1 MAKLKLFFALSRTP
15 HGLMD
20 MATPG
25 LAALLW
31 LGEFPALR
39 TVLLGLV
46 TTFAGYTAVY
56 ALNDLVDYRTDK
68 EKLRLGGFQDSQNY
82 LDAAIIRHPLAQGSL
97 SLKEGFAWS
106 AAWSAVALIGAFLL
120 NPVCVLIFLVGCG
133 LEIAYCLMWKISPF
147 RSLVSGVVK
156 TCGALAGVFAVDPD
170 PSLSFLLVLFL
181 WLFVWEI
188 GGQNIPN
195 DWAEIEEDTQL
206 QARTILVRYGPEKA
220 SAIIL
225 GSIVLAV
232 GLNLLL
238 FGVSISRF
246 ELPYLAASFVLG
258 LVLLLLPAYRL
269 YKTRERADA
278 LTLFKK
284 ASYYPVACLI
294 LVVTKIAIGN

>member
-1 MAKLKLFFALSRTP
+1 MAKLRLFFALSRTP

-68 EKLRLGGFQDSQNY
+68 KKLRLGGFRDSKNY
-82 LDAAIIRHPLAQGSL
+82 LDAAIIRHPLAQGFL
-97 SLKEGFAWS
+97 SVKEGLAWS
-106 AAWSAVALIGAFLL
+106 GAWSVVALIGAFLL

-170 PSLSFLLVLFL
+170 PSISFLLVLFL
-181 WLFVWEI
+181 WLFAWEI

-195 DWAEIEEDTQL
+195 DWAEIEEDRQL

-246 ELPYLAASFVLG
+246 ELPYLAVSFVIGLG
-258 LVLLLLPAYRL
+258 LLLLPAYRL

-294 LVVTKIAIGN
+294 LVVIKSVIGN

>member
-1 MAKLKLFFALSRTP
+1 MAKLRLFFALSRTP

-195 DWAEIEEDTQL
+195 DWAEIEEDRQL